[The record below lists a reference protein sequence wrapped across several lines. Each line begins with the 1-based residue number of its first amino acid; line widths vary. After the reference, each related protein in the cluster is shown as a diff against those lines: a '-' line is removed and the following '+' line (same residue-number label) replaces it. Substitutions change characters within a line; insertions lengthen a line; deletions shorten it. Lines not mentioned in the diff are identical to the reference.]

1 MTEPESRLGAFSV
14 IGRSVE
20 VAPALRSGFL
30 ATFGLAAVGA
40 GARVAIPILLQLAI
54 DRGIVD
60 GNVRLGFIGMLA
72 AVGALAVMITSFCQR
87 LAVVRL
93 GTRSEQALYGLRV
106 ALFGHIHRLSLADH
120 AEEKRGALVSRVTS
134 DIEKLQQ
141 FFSWGALAFLLD
153 GTLMVVVAMVML
165 AYDWMLAVTV
175 FVIAMPLAFLLGLV
189 QKRLVAAYE
198 NTREIN
204 AELMGTVSEMV
215 TGAQTLHAYGAED
228 VHVEQVAEVAERRT
242 RAWVRASV
250 YGAVMFPMGEVFA
263 VFCVCGVI
271 GLGVARGP
279 ASGLTAGV
287 LVGFLFLTYRFLE
300 PVAEFTEVFD
310 QTQSAVASLRRVVAV
325 LDTPAGPP
333 PTTDPIPLPPGR
345 LSLEA
350 RAVDFAY
357 RSRAENVRPTPVLF
371 DVDVSVPAGSVVALV
386 GHTGSGKT
394 TLGRLFARFADPTDG
409 EILVGGVD
417 LRRVSNDELRRRVV
431 VVPQEPFLFDDTIA
445 ANMKFADPDAPTS
458 ACIEAFVRLDRGDWL
473 EGLPDGIETRVGER
487 GESLSAGERQL
498 VALGRAALVDPDV
511 LILDE
516 ATSSVDALT
525 EVRLTRALDRLSAGR
540 TTVAIAHRLSTAA
553 RADRV
558 VLLEDGRVVEQGA
571 HPDLIAAGGRYAQ
584 MFSAW
589 IAATSTGQTPGNPPQ
604 VRG

>member
-1 MTEPESRLGAFSV
+1 MTEPESRLGAFGV

-30 ATFGLAAVGA
+30 LTFGLAAVGG
-40 GARVAIPILLQLAI
+40 GARVAVPILLQQSI

-60 GNVRLGFIGMLA
+60 GEVRLGFIGMLA
-72 AVGALAVMITSFCQR
+72 AIGAVAVIVTSLCQR
-87 LAVVRL
+87 IAVIRL
-93 GTRSEQALYGLRV
+93 GTKSEQALYGLRV

-175 FVIAMPLAFLLGLV
+175 FVIAMPLAFLLGWV
-189 QKRLVAAYE
+189 QRRLVVAYE

-215 TGAQTLHAYGAED
+215 TGAETLHTYDAEG
-228 VHVEQVAEVAERRT
+228 VHVDQVAAVSNRRT
-242 RAWVRASV
+242 RAWVKASV
-250 YGAVMFPMGEVFA
+250 LGAVMFPMGEVFA

-279 ASGLTAGV
+279 ASGLTAGA
-287 LVGFLFLTYRFLE
+287 LVGFVFLTYRFLE

-310 QTQSAVASLRRVVAV
+310 QTQSAVASLRRVVSV
-325 LDTPAGPP
+325 LDTPIGPP
-333 PTTDPIPLPPGR
+333 PSADPLPLPEGR

-350 RAVDFAY
+350 RAVDFSY
-357 RSRAENVRPTPVLF
+357 RSRSEAVRPTPVLH
-371 DVDVSVPAGSVVALV
+371 DVDIVVPAGAVVALV

-394 TLGRLFARFADPTDG
+394 TLGRLFARFADPTEG
-409 EILVGGVD
+409 QILVGGVD

-445 ANMKFADPDAPTS
+445 ANMRFAAPEADREAS
-458 ACIEAFVRLDRGDWL
+458 IDAFVRLDLGEWL
-473 EGLPDGIETRVGER
+473 DGLSDGIDTRVGER

-525 EVRLTRALDRLSAGR
+525 EVRLTHALEVLSEGR

-558 VLLEDGRVVEQGA
+558 VLLDHGRVVEDGT
-571 HPDLIAAGGRYAQ
+571 HTDLVAAGGEYSK

-589 IAATSTGQTPGNPPQ
+589 VTATSTGPM
-604 VRG
+604 R

>member
-1 MTEPESRLGAFSV
+1 MTEPESRLGAFGV
-14 IGRSVE
+14 IGRSVD

-30 ATFGLAAVGA
+30 FTFFLAALGA
-40 GARVAIPILLQLAI
+40 GARVAVPILLQQAI
-54 DRGIVD
+54 DNGIVD
-60 GNVRLGFIGMLA
+60 GEVRLGLVGSLAGIG
-72 AVGALAVMITSFCQR
+72 AVSVLVTSFCQR

-106 ALFGHIHRLSLADH
+106 ALFDHIHRLSLADH

-153 GTLMVVVAMVML
+153 GTLMAVVAMVML
-165 AYDWMLAVTV
+165 AYDWLLAVTV
-175 FVIAMPLAFLLGLV
+175 FVIAAPLAFLLGWV

-198 NTREIN
+198 STREIN
-204 AELMGTVSEMV
+204 AELMGSVSEMV
-215 TGAQTLHAYGAED
+215 SGAQTLHAYGAER
-228 VHVEQVAEVAERRT
+228 VHVEHVAEVSKKRT
-242 RAWVRASV
+242 KAYVKASIF
-250 YGAVMFPMGEVFA
+250 GAVMFPMGEVFA
-263 VFCVCGVI
+263 VFCVCGVVV
-271 GLGVARGP
+271 LGVARGP
-279 ASGLTAGV
+279 GSGLTAGA

-310 QTQSAVASLRRVVAV
+310 QTQSAVASLRRVVGV
-325 LDTPAGPP
+325 LDTPVGPP
-333 PTTDPIPLPPGR
+333 PSPDPLPLPPGR

-350 RAVDFAY
+350 RGVTFSY
-357 RSRAENVRPTPVLF
+357 RSRSDVVNPEPVL
-371 DVDVSVPAGSVVALV
+371 VDVNVVVPAGSVVALV

-394 TLGRLFARFADPTDG
+394 TLGRLFARFADPSAG

-445 ANMKFADPDAPTS
+445 ANMRFADPDAS
-458 ACIEAFVRLDRGDWL
+458 DEACVEAFARLDLGDWL
-473 EGLPDGIETRVGER
+473 DSLVEGISTRVGER

-525 EVRLTRALDRLSAGR
+525 EVRLTRALDHLASGR
-540 TTVAIAHRLSTAA
+540 TTLAIAHRLSTAA
-553 RADRV
+553 RADTV
-558 VLLEDGRVVEQGA
+558 VLLEDGRVVEQG
-571 HPDLIAAGGRYAQ
+571 HHKDLVARDGRYAL
-584 MFSAW
+584 MFRSW
-589 IAATSTGQTPGNPPQ
+589 VAATSTGATTP
-604 VRG
+604 R